1 MSHRLDR
8 KKIQQK
14 ATIKTLDKLTQEAK
28 HLLKSK

>member
-14 ATIKTLDKLTQEAK
+14 VTIKTLDPLTLETRQLTKE
-28 HLLKSK
+28 

>member
-14 ATIKTLDKLTQEAK
+14 ATMKTLDPLTLEARQLTK
-28 HLLKSK
+28 E